1 MPSRKKKATQKSKFM
16 DMNMVVFNRETDAL
30 ILIQFF
36 DFVLYIPQQTLN
48 LCVIPTTPLPRIW
61 YLKVVYEVCHFKQ
74 ANWGGGA
81 MEGG

>member
-1 MPSRKKKATQKSKFM
+1 MPHVHEVM

-61 YLKVVYEVCHFKQ
+61 YLKVVHEVCHFKQ
-74 ANWGGGA
+74 ADWGGGA